1 VTPATDEQRR
11 DAQRIG
17 HPATGAMSHSSAPAP
32 SATLRLGQALFRF
45 RSFTPVPVLAVL
57 AWLLWRARSG
67 PGPLWLDALGL
78 SVSLL
83 GQAVRFY
90 TVSQVSDGTSG
101 QDDVLEAKV
110 LNTKGP
116 YARVRN
122 PLYVGNLLICLGLMI
137 LAKDPYAAALGLA
150 FFFGEYFFI
159 IRAEEDFLRAQ
170 FGAAY
175 DAYVREV
182 PRWVPR
188 LTPASGGALGRLDWR
203 RGLKKEHNPFAA
215 WSLGALALLAWQA
228 QSPMPYATLGAAV
241 LVLFAA
247 IKAWK
252 RRWFH

>member
-1 VTPATDEQRR
+1 VLRTA
-11 DAQRIG
+11 G
-17 HPATGAMSHSSAPAP
+17 V
-32 SATLRLGQALFRF
+32 SATLRLGQVLFRF

-67 PGPLWLDALGL
+67 AGPLWLDGLGL
-78 SVSLL
+78 FVSTA
-83 GQAVRFY
+83 GEAVRFY

-101 QDDVLEAKV
+101 QGDVLEARV

-122 PLYVGNLLICLGLMI
+122 PLYVGNLLICCGLMI
-137 LAKDPYAAALGLA
+137 LAKDLWIAAIGLA

-170 FGAAY
+170 FGATY

-188 LTPASGGALGRLDWR
+188 LTPASTGTLGRVDWR
-203 RGLKKEHNPFAA
+203 RALKKEHNPFAA
-215 WSLGALALLAWQA
+215 WALGALCLLAWQS
-228 QSPMPYATLGAAV
+228 QTLMPWAAV
-241 LVLFAA
+241 AAGVVVIFAM

-252 RRWFH
+252 RGWLLR